1 LADIVGIDIGGGRVG
16 AGQHVNSDLSRHPG
30 STDIRGAG
38 AGDPSGVTVSASGLS
53 KRFGNRAGV
62 SDPSFSVAQGNAF
75 GVLGPNGSGKTTTV
89 RLLTGLLMPDSGTV
103 RLFGELVN
111 PANADLLRRRIASM
125 SPEFWRR
132 QWAS

>member
-1 LADIVGIDIGGGRVG
+1 
-16 AGQHVNSDLSRHPG
+16 
-30 STDIRGAG
+30 
-38 AGDPSGVTVSASGLS
+38 LS

-103 RLFGELVN
+103 KLFGELVN
-111 PANADLLRRRIASM
+111 PANADLLRRRIASL